1 MEASRMRRWGAPSL
15 ADCFA
20 QRSPRWS
27 LFRRYSACYI
37 KNAREQI
44 KQNRSQPKDNQFML
58 NQRKTQMKPDES
70 NAIPTHTTK
79 ATEPMPPQK
88 KLPKSA
94 LVVLGAMALVIAIV
108 IVFGIYSRV
117 AAENR
122 LQQATLQA
130 AIPSVNV
137 AHPQPGDRDQELVLP
152 GNTQAFIDSPVYART
167 NGYLKIWYFDIGARV
182 HKRQLLAEIETPELD
197 QQLRQARAELATAEA
212 NQNLSQITAARD
224 ENLLKTHSVSTQE
237 RDNAVNGNA
246 ANQATVQS
254 NQANVARLEQLQSYE
269 KVYAPFDGIITAR
282 ETDIGALIDAGANAP
297 KELFHIASIS
307 KLRVYV
313 AVPEVYSVAA
323 QSGAP
328 ADLMLDEY
336 PGETFHGTLV
346 RNSDSI
352 DQASR
357 TLLVEVDVVNAG
369 GRLKPGAY
377 VQVHLKMPESMR
389 SLVVPANALLFRR
402 EGLQV
407 GVVRDGK
414 AELVRVTPGHDYGDS
429 MEILSGLQPTDD
441 VILSPSDSLTSGT
454 AVEISGSK
462 MGGTVK

>member
-1 MEASRMRRWGAPSL
+1 MPKQGETPMNSNDTNSIAVDTPKIPDTSPAEAPETKPPLGKFSRSGLIVLGA
-15 ADCFA
+15 
-20 QRSPRWS
+20 
-27 LFRRYSACYI
+27 
-37 KNAREQI
+37 
-44 KQNRSQPKDNQFML
+44 
-58 NQRKTQMKPDES
+58 T
-70 NAIPTHTTK
+70 
-79 ATEPMPPQK
+79 
-88 KLPKSA
+88 A
-94 LVVLGAMALVIAIV
+94 LVVAIV
-108 IVFGIYSRV
+108 IVFGVHSRV
-117 AAENR
+117 AAETR
-122 LQQATLQA
+122 LQQATFQA

-137 AHPQPGDRDQELVLP
+137 VHPQPGDRAQELVLP
-152 GNTQAFIDSPVYART
+152 GNTQAFIDSPIYART
-167 NGYLKIWYFDIGARV
+167 NGYLKVWYVDIGARV
-182 HKRQLLAEIETPELD
+182 SKGQLLAEIETPELD

-212 NQNLSQITAARD
+212 NLNLSQITAARD

-297 KELFHIASIS
+297 KELFHIASIT

-313 AVPEVYSVAA
+313 AVPEVYSVTA

-407 GVVRDGK
+407 GVARDGK
-414 AELVRVTPGHDYGDS
+414 VELVRVTPGHDYGDS

-454 AVEISGSK
+454 AVQISGSK

>member
-1 MEASRMRRWGAPSL
+1 MP
-15 ADCFA
+15 
-20 QRSPRWS
+20 
-27 LFRRYSACYI
+27 
-37 KNAREQI
+37 
-44 KQNRSQPKDNQFML
+44 KQEDTP
-58 NQRKTQMKPDES
+58 MKSYE
-70 NAIPTHTTK
+70 TK
-79 ATEPMPPQK
+79 ATVIDPTTTDATKVTEASPAENSEPKTPQK
-88 KLPKSA
+88 TVSKGGLIALGATA
-94 LVVLGAMALVIAIV
+94 LVVAIV
-108 IVFGIYSRV
+108 IVFGIHSRV
-117 AAENR
+117 AAETR
-122 LQQATLQA
+122 LQQATVQA

-137 AHPQPGDRDQELVLP
+137 AHPQPGDRAQELVLP
-152 GNTQAFIDSPVYART
+152 GNTQAFIDSPIYART
-167 NGYLKIWYFDIGARV
+167 NGYLERWYVDIGARV
-182 HKRQLLAEIETPELD
+182 SKGQLLAEIETPELD
-197 QQLRQARAELATAEA
+197 QQLRQAQAELATAQA
-212 NQNLSQITAARD
+212 NSNLSQITAARD

-237 RDNAVNGNA
+237 RDNAVNGYA

-297 KELFHIASIS
+297 KELFHIASIA

-328 ADLMLDEY
+328 ADLTLDEY

-352 DQASR
+352 DPASR
-357 TLLVEVDVVNAG
+357 TLLVEVDVNNAG
-369 GRLKPGAY
+369 GQLKPGAY
-377 VQVHLKMPESMR
+377 VQVHLKMPEGTR
-389 SLVVPANALLFRR
+389 ALVVPANALLFRR

-454 AVEISGSK
+454 PVQISNSK
-462 MGGTVK
+462 MGGAGK

>member
-1 MEASRMRRWGAPSL
+1 MPKQGETPINSNDSNSIAVDTTKVPEASPAEVSETKPPIGKFS
-15 ADCFA
+15 
-20 QRSPRWS
+20 RSG
-27 LFRRYSACYI
+27 LI
-37 KNAREQI
+37 
-44 KQNRSQPKDNQFML
+44 
-58 NQRKTQMKPDES
+58 
-70 NAIPTHTTK
+70 
-79 ATEPMPPQK
+79 
-88 KLPKSA
+88 
-94 LVVLGAMALVIAIV
+94 VLGATGLVVAIV
-108 IVFGIYSRV
+108 IIFGIHSRV
-117 AAENR
+117 AAETR
-122 LQQATLQA
+122 LQQATFQA

-137 AHPQPGDRDQELVLP
+137 VHPQPGDRAQELVLP

-167 NGYLKIWYFDIGARV
+167 NGYLKVWYVDIGARV
-182 HKRQLLAEIETPELD
+182 SKGQLLAEIETPELD

-212 NQNLSQITAARD
+212 NLNLSQITAARD
-224 ENLLKTHSVSTQE
+224 ENLLKTHSISTQE

-246 ANQATVQS
+246 ANEATVQS

-414 AELVRVTPGHDYGDS
+414 AELIRVTPGHDYGDS

>member
-1 MEASRMRRWGAPSL
+1 
-15 ADCFA
+15 
-20 QRSPRWS
+20 
-27 LFRRYSACYI
+27 
-37 KNAREQI
+37 
-44 KQNRSQPKDNQFML
+44 ML
-58 NQRKTQMKPDES
+58 NQGDIAMES
-70 NAIPTHTTK
+70 NQSK
-79 ATEPMPPQK
+79 ATVSDATEVAGTSPAEISETKPPQGK
-88 KLPKSA
+88 FPRGGLFVLGATA
-94 LVVLGAMALVIAIV
+94 LVVAIV
-108 IVFGIYSRV
+108 VVFGIHSRV
-117 AAENR
+117 AAETR
-122 LQQATLQA
+122 LQQATFRA
-130 AIPSVNV
+130 AVPSVNV
-137 AHPQPGDRDQELVLP
+137 IHPQLGDRAQELVLP
-152 GNTQAFIDSPVYART
+152 GNTQAFIDSPIYART
-167 NGYLKIWYFDIGARV
+167 NGYLKRWYVDIGARV
-182 HKRQLLAEIETPELD
+182 SKGQLLAEIETPELD
-197 QQLRQARAELATAEA
+197 QQLQQARGDLGTAEA
-212 NQNLSQITAARD
+212 NLNLSQITAARD

-246 ANQATVQS
+246 ANKATVQS

-297 KELFHIASIS
+297 KELFHIASIT

-328 ADLMLDEY
+328 ADLTLDEY
-336 PGETFHGTLV
+336 PGETFHGSLV

-352 DQASR
+352 DPASR
-357 TLLVEVDVVNAG
+357 TLLVEVDVENAG

-377 VQVHLKMPESMR
+377 VQVHLKMPEGAR

-414 AELVRVTPGHDYGDS
+414 AELVRVRPGHDYGDS
-429 MEILSGLQPTDD
+429 MEIVSGLEPTDD

-454 AVEISGSK
+454 PVQISGSK
-462 MGGTVK
+462 MGGVDE